1 MTKPSH
7 IIIETDGDWGH
18 TRIIDGDTM
27 QMIPDVSRVLVEI
40 YVGLF
45 VVASVYF
52 HSPERTGTLD
62 FLPEAPW
69 RMVPCEVR
77 PPR

>member
-18 TRIIDGDTM
+18 TRIIDGDTKLV
-27 QMIPDVSRVLVEI
+27 ILDVSRVLMEI
-40 YVGLF
+40 CVGLPTI
-45 VVASVYF
+45 ASVYF
-52 HSPERTGTLD
+52 HPLKGTGTLD